1 MYRNKNM
8 QRVETDREDYSVK
21 GNRKMN
27 IISYIVCVI
36 SAVIIWL
43 IIMNLNDIG
52 RIPELASSAAAV
64 ETEAV
69 CDDKT

>member
-1 MYRNKNM
+1 MYRNRNI

-21 GNRKMN
+21 GSRKMN

-36 SAVIIWL
+36 AAVIIWL

-52 RIPELASSAAAV
+52 KIPELAASSAAE

-69 CDDKT
+69 CDDKI